1 MRKLIAFL
9 LVLTGMIL
17 PVPHVQAESLWSE
30 NTPAANLFIDHRAHA
45 VGDIVTII
53 ISESSS
59 ATRKGNTSNSKS
71 ASTNV
76 DAGSGLLTF
85 INSVTAGS
93 EDSFTANGS
102 ISNTNSVT
110 GRLTVKI
117 IEVKPNGQ
125 MVVQGTQSIRQ
136 NSDTQKI
143 TITGIIRPEDVSSDN
158 TIVSNKV
165 ADAELKIE
173 GKGPISRK
181 QRQGVITQLF
191 DLIF

>member
-1 MRKLIAFL
+1 MRKLLAS
-9 LVLTGMIL
+9 LVLTGMML
-17 PVPHVQAESLWSE
+17 AAPHVQAESLWVDNS
-30 NTPAANLFIDHRAHA
+30 PAANLFTDHRAHA

-53 ISESSS
+53 ISEASS
-59 ATRKGNTSNSKS
+59 ASRSGNTTNSKS

-76 DAGSGLLTF
+76 DAGSGLFTF
-85 INSVTAGS
+85 INPVSAS
-93 EDSFTANGS
+93 SDDSFSAKGN
-102 ISNTNSVT
+102 ISNTNTVS

-125 MVVQGTQSIRQ
+125 MVVQGTQSIKQ

-143 TITGIIRPEDVSSDN
+143 TITGIIRPEDVASDN
-158 TIVSNKV
+158 TILSSKV
-165 ADAELKIE
+165 ADAQLKIE

-181 QRQGVITQLF
+181 QRQGILTQVF

>member
-1 MRKLIAFL
+1 MRKLLAS
-9 LVLTGMIL
+9 LVLTGMML
-17 PVPHVQAESLWSE
+17 AAPHVQAESLWVDNS
-30 NTPAANLFIDHRAHA
+30 PAANLFTDHRAHA

-53 ISESSS
+53 ISEASS
-59 ATRKGNTSNSKS
+59 ASRSGNTTNSKS

-76 DAGSGLLTF
+76 DAGSGLFTF
-85 INSVTAGS
+85 INPVSAS
-93 EDSFTANGS
+93 SDDSFSAKGA
-102 ISNTNSVT
+102 ISNTNTVS

-125 MVVQGTQSIRQ
+125 MVVQGTQSIKQ

-143 TITGIIRPEDVSSDN
+143 TITGIIRPEDVASDN
-158 TIVSNKV
+158 TIVSSKV
-165 ADAELKIE
+165 ADAQLKIE

-181 QRQGVITQLF
+181 QRQGILTQVF

>member
-1 MRKLIAFL
+1 MRKLLAF
-9 LVLTGMIL
+9 LVLTGMML
-17 PVPHVQAESLWSE
+17 AAPNVQAESLWVDNS
-30 NTPAANLFIDHRAHA
+30 PAANLFTDHRAHA

-53 ISESSS
+53 ISEASS
-59 ATRKGNTSNSKS
+59 ASRSGNTTNSKS

-76 DAGSGLLTF
+76 DAGSGLFTF
-85 INSVTAGS
+85 INPVSAS
-93 EDSFTANGS
+93 SDDSFTAKGA
-102 ISNTNSVT
+102 ISNTNTVS

-143 TITGIIRPEDVSSDN
+143 TITGIIRPEDVASDN
-158 TIVSNKV
+158 TILSSKV
-165 ADAELKIE
+165 ADAQLKIE

-181 QRQGVITQLF
+181 QRQGILTQVF
-191 DLIF
+191 DLVF